1 MEETVRL
8 NKFLSEKGICSRREA
23 DRLVDEGK
31 VMVNG
36 VCAVMGQ
43 KVSSADEIV
52 VDGKKVSTKQVKPV
66 LIAVNKPAGIVCTT
80 ARFEGE
86 KNIVDMVKYPTRIYP
101 IGRLDKESEGLIL
114 MTNLGDL
121 ANEISKA
128 SNSHEKE
135 YVVTVNNQVTESFLD
150 KMRRG
155 MHLEELNAD
164 TMPCVCTKTGN
175 REFHIILKQ
184 GLNRQ
189 IRRMCA
195 ACGYRVETLKR
206 IRIMNIHLGNIPQGN
221 FRNVTD
227 LLKHDAAIFEEISE
241 SECFEFRVTEQW
253 RNLQAFK

>member
-86 KNIVDMVKYPTRIYP
+86 KNIVDMVKYPTRIYQ
-101 IGRLDKESEGLIL
+101 IVRLDKESEGLIL

-227 LLKHDAAIFEEISE
+227 A
-241 SECFEFRVTEQW
+241 EFDK
-253 RNLQAFK
+253 LIKDL

>member
-1 MEETVRL
+1 MQETKRKTEDAVRI
-8 NKFLSEKGICSRREA
+8 NKYLSQAGICSRRQA
-23 DRLVDEGK
+23 DTYVEEGR
-31 VMVNG
+31 V
-36 VCAVMGQ
+36 
-43 KVSSADEIV
+43 E
-52 VDGKKVSTKQVKPV
+52 VDGEVAVSGTKVLPGQSVTFDGKPV
-66 LIAVNKPAGIVCTT
+66 KIQEDLIFLAFHKPRGIVCT
-80 ARFEGE
+80 ASKEE
-86 KNIVDMVKYPTRIYP
+86 KDNIIDYINYPTRIYP
-101 IGRLDKESEGLIL
+101 VGRLDKDSQGLIL
-114 MTNLGDL
+114 LTNDGEA
-121 ANEISKA
+121 ANQIMKA
-128 SNSHEKE
+128 RNYHEKE

-227 LLKHDAAIFEEISE
+227 A
-241 SECFEFRVTEQW
+241 EFDK
-253 RNLQAFK
+253 LIKDL

>member
-227 LLKHDAAIFEEISE
+227 AELDKLIKD
-241 SECFEFRVTEQW
+241 
-253 RNLQAFK
+253 L

>member
-155 MHLEELNAD
+155 MHIEELNAD

-227 LLKHDAAIFEEISE
+227 A
-241 SECFEFRVTEQW
+241 EFDKLIKT
-253 RNLQAFK
+253 L

>member
-43 KVSSADEIV
+43 NVSIADEID

-155 MHLEELNAD
+155 MHLDELNAD

-227 LLKHDAAIFEEISE
+227 A
-241 SECFEFRVTEQW
+241 EFDK
-253 RNLQAFK
+253 LIKDL

>member
-1 MEETVRL
+1 MEERVRL

-227 LLKHDAAIFEEISE
+227 A
-241 SECFEFRVTEQW
+241 EFDKLIKT
-253 RNLQAFK
+253 L

>member
-121 ANEISKA
+121 SNEISKA

-227 LLKHDAAIFEEISE
+227 A
-241 SECFEFRVTEQW
+241 EFDKLIKT
-253 RNLQAFK
+253 L

>member
-86 KNIVDMVKYPTRIYP
+86 KNIVDMIKYPTRIYP

-155 MHLEELNAD
+155 MHLDELNAD

-227 LLKHDAAIFEEISE
+227 A
-241 SECFEFRVTEQW
+241 EFDK
-253 RNLQAFK
+253 LIKDL

>member
-43 KVSSADEIV
+43 KVSSADEIG

-227 LLKHDAAIFEEISE
+227 A
-241 SECFEFRVTEQW
+241 EFDK
-253 RNLQAFK
+253 LIKDL

>member
-128 SNSHEKE
+128 RNSHEKE

-227 LLKHDAAIFEEISE
+227 A
-241 SECFEFRVTEQW
+241 EFDK
-253 RNLQAFK
+253 LIKDL

>member
-36 VCAVMGQ
+36 MCAVMGQ

-227 LLKHDAAIFEEISE
+227 A
-241 SECFEFRVTEQW
+241 EFDKLIKT
-253 RNLQAFK
+253 L

>member
-52 VDGKKVSTKQVKPV
+52 VDGKKVSTKQIKPV

-227 LLKHDAAIFEEISE
+227 AEFDKLIKTLLLFVKRQVYYVRFGAYEGAGRAA
-241 SECFEFRVTEQW
+241 
-253 RNLQAFK
+253 

>member
-1 MEETVRL
+1 MEEIRL
-8 NKFLSEKGICSRREA
+8 NKYLSEQGICSRREA
-23 DRLVDEGK
+23 DRLVGEGK

-155 MHLEELNAD
+155 MHLDELNAD

-227 LLKHDAAIFEEISE
+227 A
-241 SECFEFRVTEQW
+241 EFDK
-253 RNLQAFK
+253 LIKDL

>member
-114 MTNLGDL
+114 MTNLGEL

-175 REFHIILKQ
+175 REFHIILQQ

-227 LLKHDAAIFEEISE
+227 A
-241 SECFEFRVTEQW
+241 EFDK
-253 RNLQAFK
+253 LIKML

>member
-66 LIAVNKPAGIVCTT
+66 QIAVNKPAGIVCTT

-227 LLKHDAAIFEEISE
+227 A
-241 SECFEFRVTEQW
+241 EFDKLIKT
-253 RNLQAFK
+253 L

>member
-128 SNSHEKE
+128 SNSHENE
-135 YVVTVNNQVTESFLD
+135 YVVTVNNLVPESFLD

-227 LLKHDAAIFEEISE
+227 A
-241 SECFEFRVTEQW
+241 EFDKLIKT
-253 RNLQAFK
+253 L

>member
-114 MTNLGDL
+114 MTNLGEL

-175 REFHIILKQ
+175 REFQIILKQ

-227 LLKHDAAIFEEISE
+227 A
-241 SECFEFRVTEQW
+241 EFDK
-253 RNLQAFK
+253 LIKML

>member
-155 MHLEELNAD
+155 MHLDELNAD

-227 LLKHDAAIFEEISE
+227 A
-241 SECFEFRVTEQW
+241 EFDKLIRD
-253 RNLQAFK
+253 L

>member
-36 VCAVMGQ
+36 VCAVMRQ

-227 LLKHDAAIFEEISE
+227 A
-241 SECFEFRVTEQW
+241 EFDK
-253 RNLQAFK
+253 LIKDL

>member
-227 LLKHDAAIFEEISE
+227 SE
-241 SECFEFRVTEQW
+241 FDKPIKT
-253 RNLQAFK
+253 L

>member
-31 VMVNG
+31 ITVNG
-36 VCAVMGQ
+36 VRAVMGQ

-52 VDGKKVSTKQVKPV
+52 VDGKKVSTKKVKPV

-86 KNIVDMVKYPTRIYP
+86 RNIVDMVKYPTRIYP

-114 MTNLGDL
+114 MTNIGEL

-128 SNSHEKE
+128 SNAHEKE

-150 KMRRG
+150 RLRKG

-227 LLKHDAAIFEEISE
+227 A
-241 SECFEFRVTEQW
+241 EFDK
-253 RNLQAFK
+253 LIKDL

>member
-155 MHLEELNAD
+155 MHLDELKAD

-227 LLKHDAAIFEEISE
+227 A
-241 SECFEFRVTEQW
+241 EFDK
-253 RNLQAFK
+253 LIKDL

>member
-43 KVSSADEIV
+43 KVSSADEVV

-227 LLKHDAAIFEEISE
+227 A
-241 SECFEFRVTEQW
+241 EFDK
-253 RNLQAFK
+253 LIKDL

>member
-86 KNIVDMVKYPTRIYP
+86 KNIADMVKYPTRIYP

-227 LLKHDAAIFEEISE
+227 A
-241 SECFEFRVTEQW
+241 EFDKLIKT
-253 RNLQAFK
+253 L

>member
-43 KVSSADEIV
+43 KVSSEDEIV

-155 MHLEELNAD
+155 MHLDELNAD

-227 LLKHDAAIFEEISE
+227 A
-241 SECFEFRVTEQW
+241 EFDK
-253 RNLQAFK
+253 LIKDL

>member
-66 LIAVNKPAGIVCTT
+66 LIADNKPAGIVCTT

-227 LLKHDAAIFEEISE
+227 A
-241 SECFEFRVTEQW
+241 EFDKLIKT
-253 RNLQAFK
+253 L

>member
-114 MTNLGDL
+114 MTNFGDL

-227 LLKHDAAIFEEISE
+227 A
-241 SECFEFRVTEQW
+241 EFDK
-253 RNLQAFK
+253 LIKDL

>member
-155 MHLEELNAD
+155 MHLDELNAD

-206 IRIMNIHLGNIPQGN
+206 IRIMNIDLGNIPQGN

-227 LLKHDAAIFEEISE
+227 A
-241 SECFEFRVTEQW
+241 EFDK
-253 RNLQAFK
+253 LIKDL

>member
-164 TMPCVCTKTGN
+164 TMPCVCTKPGN

-227 LLKHDAAIFEEISE
+227 A
-241 SECFEFRVTEQW
+241 EFDKLIKT
-253 RNLQAFK
+253 L

>member
-23 DRLVDEGK
+23 DRLVDKGK

-227 LLKHDAAIFEEISE
+227 A
-241 SECFEFRVTEQW
+241 EFDK
-253 RNLQAFK
+253 LIKML

>member
-52 VDGKKVSTKQVKPV
+52 VDGKKVTTKQVKPV

-227 LLKHDAAIFEEISE
+227 A
-241 SECFEFRVTEQW
+241 EFDKLIKT
-253 RNLQAFK
+253 L

>member
-184 GLNRQ
+184 CLNRQ

-227 LLKHDAAIFEEISE
+227 A
-241 SECFEFRVTEQW
+241 EFDK
-253 RNLQAFK
+253 LIKDL

>member
-86 KNIVDMVKYPTRIYP
+86 INIVDMVKYPTRIYP

-135 YVVTVNNQVTESFLD
+135 YVVTVINQVTERILD

-184 GLNRQ
+184 GLIRQ

-206 IRIMNIHLGNIPQGN
+206 IRIMNIHLGIFPQGI
-221 FRNVTD
+221 FRNVTV
-227 LLKHDAAIFEEISE
+227 A
-241 SECFEFRVTEQW
+241 EFD
-253 RNLQAFK
+253 NLIKTL

>member
-86 KNIVDMVKYPTRIYP
+86 KSIVDMVKYPTRIYP

-227 LLKHDAAIFEEISE
+227 A
-241 SECFEFRVTEQW
+241 EFDKLIKT
-253 RNLQAFK
+253 L

>member
-52 VDGKKVSTKQVKPV
+52 VDRKKVSTKQVKPV

-155 MHLEELNAD
+155 MHLDELNAD

-227 LLKHDAAIFEEISE
+227 A
-241 SECFEFRVTEQW
+241 EFDK
-253 RNLQAFK
+253 LIKDL

>member
-121 ANEISKA
+121 ANEITKA

-227 LLKHDAAIFEEISE
+227 A
-241 SECFEFRVTEQW
+241 EFDKLIKT
-253 RNLQAFK
+253 L

>member
-101 IGRLDKESEGLIL
+101 ISRLDKESEGLIL

-227 LLKHDAAIFEEISE
+227 A
-241 SECFEFRVTEQW
+241 EFDKLIKT
-253 RNLQAFK
+253 L

>member
-43 KVSSADEIV
+43 KVRSADEIV

-135 YVVTVNNQVTESFLD
+135 YVVTVNNQVPESFLD

-227 LLKHDAAIFEEISE
+227 A
-241 SECFEFRVTEQW
+241 EFDKLIKT
-253 RNLQAFK
+253 L